1 MMKRKSVLL
10 ILLILSLVMML
21 PGCSENV
28 SLQELDLTFDEELL
42 KREAEQVADDW
53 NHQNFEAITC
63 QSDDS
68 IKDNLTP
75 ELLKQGYDQ
84 ISEKIGAFKKIEK
97 TKIVAREN
105 GQATV
110 TIVAE
115 YEKSKIQHRVTYN
128 TNMKITGYW
137 IR

>member
-1 MMKRKSVLL
+1 MKRKSTLL
-10 ILLILSLVMML
+10 VFLFLALVVML
-21 PGCSENV
+21 CGCSENEN
-28 SLQELDLTFDEELL
+28 LQGLNPAFDKELL
-42 KREAEQVADDW
+42 KQKAEQVVDDW
-53 NHQNFEAITC
+53 NRQNFEAITS

-68 IKDNLTP
+68 IKDDLTP
-75 ELLKQGYDQ
+75 ELLKQGQDS
-84 ISEKIGAFKKIEK
+84 ILEKLGAFKKIEK

-115 YEKSKIQHRVTYN
+115 YEKSKLQHLVTYN
-128 TNMKITGYW
+128 THMKITGYW

>member
-1 MMKRKSVLL
+1 MKRKSTLL
-10 ILLILSLVMML
+10 VFLFLALVVMLS
-21 PGCSENV
+21 GCSENEN
-28 SLQELDLTFDEELL
+28 LQGLNPAFDEELL
-42 KREAEQVADDW
+42 KQKAEQVVDDW
-53 NHQNFEAITC
+53 NHQNFEAITS

-68 IKDNLTP
+68 IKDGLTP
-75 ELLKQGYDQ
+75 EVLKQGQDS
-84 ISEKIGAFKKIEK
+84 ILEKLGVFKKIEK

-115 YEKSKIQHRVTYN
+115 YEKSKLQHLVTYN
-128 TNMKITGYW
+128 THMKITGYW

>member
-1 MMKRKSVLL
+1 MKRKSTLL
-10 ILLILSLVMML
+10 VFLFLALVVML
-21 PGCSENV
+21 CGCSENEN
-28 SLQELDLTFDEELL
+28 LKELNPAFDKELL
-42 KREAEQVADDW
+42 KQKAEQVVDDW
-53 NHQNFEAITC
+53 NHQNFEAITS

-68 IKDNLTP
+68 IKDGLTP
-75 ELLKQGYDQ
+75 ELLKQGQDS
-84 ISEKIGAFKKIEK
+84 ILEKLGAFKKIEK

-115 YEKSKIQHRVTYN
+115 YEKSKLQHLVTYN
-128 TNMKITGYW
+128 THMKITGYW

>member
-1 MMKRKSVLL
+1 MRKRKGILVIL
-10 ILLILSLVMML
+10 ILLTMASLLS
-21 PGCSENV
+21 GCSEKER
-28 SLQELDLTFDEELL
+28 LQGLDPAFDEELL

-53 NHQNFEAITC
+53 NHQNFEAITS

-68 IKDNLTP
+68 IKDKLTP

-97 TKIVAREN
+97 TKIVDREN

-128 TNMKITGYW
+128 TNMRITGYW